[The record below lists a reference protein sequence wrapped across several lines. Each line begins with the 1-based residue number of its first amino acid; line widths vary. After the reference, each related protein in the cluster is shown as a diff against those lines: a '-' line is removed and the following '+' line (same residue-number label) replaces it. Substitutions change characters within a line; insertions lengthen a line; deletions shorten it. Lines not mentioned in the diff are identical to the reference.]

1 MLAHARSLGR
11 RAARPGST
19 GWSGTASSRCAR
31 RGLWAGIDVDPRLG
45 SGRDVCAA
53 LARRGVLVKDTHGAT
68 LRLSPPLVATA
79 DELALAVDALAAV
92 LADLR

>member
-1 MLAHARSLGR
+1 MLAARLDELVGHGVVAVR
-11 RAARPGST
+11 
-19 GWSGTASSRCAR
+19 TA
-31 RGLWAGIDVDPRLG
+31 GPWAGIDVDPRLG

-53 LARRGVLVKDTHGAT
+53 LARRGVLAKDTHGAT